1 MIIESTA
8 LVFDKA
14 QTIDNPREET
24 DVDDQRIISTLRH
37 LVAVGIPPSRTVDD
51 VAAILNKD
59 SSVLDV
65 CNLNPRAAYQLR
77 KEGYETIDHVADA
90 SLMNWSK

>member
-37 LVAVGIPPSRTVDD
+37 LVAVGISPSRTVDD

-77 KEGYETIDHVADA
+77 KEVYETIDHVADA